1 MKAAPGCISSPR
13 YRFDA
18 HWLEA
23 REAGIPALDYRF
35 LMNDRSFR
43 GSQRRGFDHDF
54 TAPRSR
60 GHIAPAFGSAGRRQ
74 PSYGPPVRATVKWF
88 SPEKGFGF
96 VVLDDGSGDA
106 FLHASVVEQ
115 SGRNGTMMKPGAA
128 LQVTVG
134 HGPKGPQVIEI
145 LSLEENAIA
154 PATLHPSR
162 HAAPQGTS
170 RMTGT
175 VKWYSP
181 ERGFG
186 FVAVYN
192 GSREVF
198 VHATALQRSR
208 IATLSEGQRVI
219 LEVAEG
225 RKGLEA
231 VKIVSAA

>member
-1 MKAAPGCISSPR
+1 
-13 YRFDA
+13 
-18 HWLEA
+18 
-23 REAGIPALDYRF
+23 
-35 LMNDRSFR
+35 MNDTGFR
-43 GSQRRGFDHDF
+43 GPRRRGFDHDF
-54 TAPRSR
+54 PPHRAR
-60 GHIAPAFGSAGRRQ
+60 GHKPAFASAGHRQ
-74 PSYGPPVRATVKWF
+74 PVSGPATRATVKWF

-96 VVLDDGSGDA
+96 VVLGNGSGEA

-115 SGRNGTMMKPGAA
+115 SGRDGVVLKPGVR

-134 HGPKGPQVIEI
+134 HGQKSLQVTQIIDLNE
-145 LSLEENAIA
+145 STAARATPRRGA
-154 PATLHPSR
+154 PLALR
-162 HAAPQGTS
+162 RAASDRTR

-186 FVAVYN
+186 FVAVDS
-192 GSREVF
+192 GGREVF

-208 IATLSEGQRVI
+208 IAMLSEGERVT

-231 VKIVSAA
+231 VTIASAD